1 MEPSK
6 KSKQNK
12 IALDITAS
20 KEGQKWLVKEWH
32 YYKNDFSVRDP
43 WFLQTDRK
51 LSRLEKSSGI
61 FAYGSLRRPYGKIVF
76 FPCGL
81 LRGLYVKISSF
92 LHANHLRA
100 RMEKWVS
107 IFTCGPLKIPAN
119 KKNHPFFSS
128 PSTLFSLPPLQII
141 SISSLSL
148 YFSLPSLSLFLSS
161 SISRFLMSSPLSLQE
176 RAATTGSRTGG
187 NGVGGRRIWR
197 RHPQEGWIHRP
208 RERLL
213 RRRARSGGGGSGE

>member
-148 YFSLPSLSLFLSS
+148 
-161 SISRFLMSSPLSLQE
+161 SILVSPLSLSLPILFYLSFSYVLPALSP
-176 RAATTGSRTGG
+176 RAGSDDRE
-187 NGVGGRRIWR
+187 
-197 RHPQEGWIHRP
+197 QDGWQW
-208 RERLL
+208 
-213 RRRARSGGGGSGE
+213 RRRAADLAAPPSGRLDPPP